1 MLDTGKFVGTVN
13 ILLTDAQG
21 NTIDERNIKNLIVT
35 TGRAYIANRLSG
47 ASTPGAM
54 GWLEVGTG
62 TTAAAMTDTALN
74 AYIAGGRVATAAPSI
89 TTTDYT
95 NDTVIY
101 VATLG
106 AGTPATAQN
115 ITEAG
120 LFNSST
126 PNSGTMLNRIVF
138 APIGKGVPD
147 TLTFTWKI
155 KVSA

>member
-1 MLDTGKFVGTVN
+1 MLDTSKFEGTVS
-13 ILLTDAQG
+13 ICLTDAQG

-35 TGRAYIANRLSG
+35 TGRAYMANRISG
-47 ASTPGAM
+47 VSTPGAM

-62 TTAAAMTDTALN
+62 TAAAAMTDIKLG
-74 AYIAGGRVATAAPSI
+74 AYIAGGRVVTSAPSI

-95 NDTVIY
+95 NDTFVY

-106 AGTPATAQN
+106 AGTPATPQN

-120 LFNSST
+120 LFNSAT
-126 PNSGTMLNRIVF
+126 PDGGTMLNRIVF
-138 APIGKGVPD
+138 APIGKGVSD